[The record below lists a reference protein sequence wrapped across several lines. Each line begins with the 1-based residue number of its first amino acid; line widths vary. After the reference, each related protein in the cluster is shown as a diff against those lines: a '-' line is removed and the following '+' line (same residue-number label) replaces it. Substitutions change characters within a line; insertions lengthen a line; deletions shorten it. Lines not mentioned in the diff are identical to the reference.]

1 MHSSTDLQLK
11 EGNLL
16 ATLYK
21 ISTHLNQSLDYRHT
35 FPAALK
41 ILHEECHL
49 HGGVLTI
56 KDPLRDIMLVESFHA
71 PGVEERKRKGVS
83 YKQGEG
89 IIGAV
94 FEQGDAIVLMNLGS
108 DIRFT
113 DKLEIYDY
121 DKPFI
126 CVPLKSVD
134 KKVIGALC
142 AQPETHSESQV
153 RALHHFLE
161 MIANLITVNIQLA
174 YNIQSEKKK
183 LVNERD
189 GLRRKVRKD
198 YGFQCLV
205 GHTKPMREIF
215 DQIRLVSRWDS
226 TILIR
231 GESGTGKEV
240 IANAIHYNSP
250 RANRPFIKLNC
261 AALPDNLLESELFGH
276 EKGAFTGAVNQR
288 KGRFELA
295 NGGTIFLDEIGETS
309 PAFQAKLLRV
319 LQEKTFDRVGGSEP
333 IMVDVRI
340 IAATNRSL
348 ENEVLAGNFREDI
361 YYRLNVMPI
370 VVPPLRD
377 RMEDV
382 PELITFMLEKLS
394 GVQSRSLEL
403 RDSALTK
410 IMNYSW
416 PGNVRELENTIERA
430 AILSADGIID
440 ANLIHLSSVPKFN
453 GIHSSEAP
461 APMMSSYAPPP
472 APSPNPLLR
481 NNGYG
486 GKNLE
491 DDQDERARVIEALE
505 QSGWVKAK
513 AARLLN
519 MTPRQIAYRI
529 QTMNIEVK
537 QL

>member
-1 MHSSTDLQLK
+1 MYSSTDTKLK

-56 KDPLRDIMLVESFHA
+56 KDPVRDIMLVESFHA
-71 PGVEERKRKGVS
+71 PGVEERKRKGIS

-108 DIRFT
+108 DARFT

-153 RALHHFLE
+153 RSLHHFLE

-205 GHTKPMREIF
+205 GHTKAMREIF

-276 EKGAFTGAVNQR
+276 EKGAFTGAVSQR

-348 ENEVLAGNFREDI
+348 ENEVIAGNFREDI

-370 VVPPLRD
+370 VVPPLRE

-382 PELITFMLEKLS
+382 PELIQFMLEKLS
-394 GVQSRSLEL
+394 GVQSRTLEL
-403 RDSALTK
+403 KDSALNK
-410 IMNYSW
+410 IMNYAW

-430 AILSADGIID
+430 AILSADGVID
-440 ANLIHLSSVPKFN
+440 DQLIQLSSVPKF
-453 GIHSSEAP
+453 GGG
-461 APMMSSYAPPP
+461 APMTEQPQPHYMSPPP
-472 APSPNPLLR
+472 IAPNPLLR
-481 NNGYG
+481 SNGYG

>member
-1 MHSSTDLQLK
+1 MSGRS
-11 EGNLL
+11 
-16 ATLYK
+16 Y
-21 ISTHLNQSLDYRHT
+21 QSNAR
-35 FPAALK
+35 
-41 ILHEECHL
+41 
-49 HGGVLTI
+49 
-56 KDPLRDIMLVESFHA
+56 
-71 PGVEERKRKGVS
+71 
-83 YKQGEG
+83 
-89 IIGAV
+89 
-94 FEQGDAIVLMNLGS
+94 N
-108 DIRFT
+108 
-113 DKLEIYDY
+113 
-121 DKPFI
+121 
-126 CVPLKSVD
+126 
-134 KKVIGALC
+134 
-142 AQPETHSESQV
+142 
-153 RALHHFLE
+153 
-161 MIANLITVNIQLA
+161 
-174 YNIQSEKKK
+174 
-183 LVNERD
+183 
-189 GLRRKVRKD
+189 
-198 YGFQCLV
+198 
-205 GHTKPMREIF
+205 F

-276 EKGAFTGAVNQR
+276 EKGAFTGAVSQR

-348 ENEVLAGNFREDI
+348 ENEVIAGNFREDI

-370 VVPPLRD
+370 VVPPLRE

-382 PELITFMLEKLS
+382 PELIQFMLEKLS
-394 GVQSRSLEL
+394 GVQSRTLEL
-403 RDSALTK
+403 KDSALNK
-410 IMNYSW
+410 IMNYAW

-430 AILSADGIID
+430 AILSADGVID
-440 ANLIHLSSVPKFN
+440 DQLIQLSSVPKF
-453 GIHSSEAP
+453 GGG
-461 APMMSSYAPPP
+461 APMTEQPQPHYMSPPP
-472 APSPNPLLR
+472 IAPNPLLR
-481 NNGYG
+481 SNGYG